1 MAYQIIP
8 GKGAPIKAWVE
19 GVQVEEE
26 AKNQLRNVASLPII
40 AGHIA
45 VMPDVHWGNGATV
58 GSVIPTKDA
67 IVPAAV
73 GVDIGCGMVAV
84 RTDLKADQLPDS
96 LVSLRTEIEAA
107 VPHGGPGIRGSWKEE
122 GYRRPTDVARSFHDG
137 YKTKP
142 MSERLTAI
150 IEKHPKLSNSIS
162 PVEQLGTLGGGNHFI
177 EVCLDEEQRV
187 WIMLHSGSRGVGN
200 LIGRYFIEKAKE
212 HIAQQDIHLVDKE
225 LAWLDAKLPIFND
238 YVEALRW
245 AQDYAALN
253 RKMMLLQVVA
263 AMRKHLPDFNIE
275 EHAINCHHNYVTQE
289 QHFGQDVWITRK
301 GAVNA
306 EKGKLGIIPGSMGT
320 RSYIVEGLGNPDSYN
335 SCSHGAGRRMSRG
348 AAKKEITLEDH
359 QKATEGIECRKDVG
373 VLDESPAA
381 YKPIEAVMAAQDDLV
396 LIRHELR
403 QILCV
408 KG

>member
-381 YKPIEAVMAAQDDLV
+381 YKPIEAVMAAQADLV
-396 LIRHELR
+396 LVRHELR